1 MSKEKSVNQQPPE
14 QKDNAALGLTPP
26 AQQDVPSTV
35 MASQKTKLDKKEV
48 TPQFRA
54 GFSAS
59 MIEGTTRIG
68 RCSKCNK

>member
-1 MSKEKSVNQQPPE
+1 MSKQNKEPISN
-14 QKDNAALGLTPP
+14 
-26 AQQDVPSTV
+26 PSTPAV
-35 MASQKTKLDKKEV
+35 GTIAARAQYEPSNTGELQKAGTETSDTAQPV
-48 TPQFRA
+48 IRA